1 MRREEAASSNGQDT
15 ALSRL
20 RWEFDSPRC
29 YQVMSTQ
36 TIELEGF
43 EIELA
48 SELYCDRGGDH
59 RDLVDRARTWIA
71 GDLGHNVD
79 ESAVLC
85 VRCMKAIVAESVM
98 PGRLVAGP
106 WILNPDTGVRIAPR
120 QPVLKS
126 QQRRNSLTSDG
137 DKFEEW

>member
-1 MRREEAASSNGQDT
+1 MRREEAASSNGHDT

-29 YQVMSTQ
+29 YQLMSTQ
-36 TIELEGF
+36 TIELEGL

-59 RDLVDRARTWIA
+59 RELVDRARM
-71 GDLGHNVD
+71 DRRRLGHNID

-85 VRCMKAIVAESVM
+85 VRCMKAVS
-98 PGRLVAGP
+98 
-106 WILNPDTGVRIAPR
+106 
-120 QPVLKS
+120 LKV
-126 QQRRNSLTSDG
+126 
-137 DKFEEW
+137 